1 MTIAEAREKC
11 KSFAASIPRD
21 AFILGVLIFTS
32 TLSFGLGYLTGIDAG
47 QGSSITL
54 EPSPLDAEL
63 AGQAPT
69 SEVGAPTGSVGV
81 VASKNGTKYYLPECA
96 GASRISDTNKV
107 WFVSTAA
114 ALAAGYTPA
123 ANCKGI

>member
-21 AFILGVLIFTS
+21 TFILGVLIFAS
-32 TLSFGLGYLTGIDAG
+32 TLSFGLGYLTGVDVG
-47 QGSSITL
+47 QGSRITL
-54 EPSPLDAEL
+54 EGSPLSALPETVPV
-63 AGQAPT
+63 AGLLGQ
-69 SEVGAPTGSVGV
+69 EGQV

-107 WFVSTAA
+107 WFVSPAA
-114 ALAAGYTPA
+114 ALAAGYAPA